1 MSKRKISPR
10 FSITMAIIGFIVAAI
25 PTFGVVMK
33 EDTIGRIIFSGVWIL
48 VGVGW
53 LGHLMIVK
61 KSTSRE

>member
-1 MSKRKISPR
+1 MSKREISPR
-10 FSITMAIIGFIVAAI
+10 FSITMAIIAFIVAAI
-25 PTFGVVMK
+25 PAFGVVMK
-33 EDTIGRIIFSGVWIL
+33 EDTIGRIIFAGVWIL

>member
-10 FSITMAIIGFIVAAI
+10 FSITMAIIAFIVAAI
-25 PTFGVVMK
+25 PALGVVMK
-33 EDTIGRIIFSGVWIL
+33 EDIIGRIIFAGVWIL
-48 VGVGW
+48 VGIGW